1 MQPHGATELAGG
13 AAVWMAVA
21 RLPLPL
27 GATLAAATTVGLA
40 LAEALAGGSAAVVL
54 AAILLCALLALVA
67 YFIKQ
72 ARASQDTTELLLAQ
86 LEDAREEQLHA
97 AAVTERGRI
106 ASELH
111 DVLAHSLSGAAIQL
125 QGARKLAEREQAS
138 PQVRAAIE
146 RAGELVREGLTSA
159 RQAVGALRG
168 EELPG
173 IAQLDKLVASFRED
187 MNTDV
192 TLTIEGSTRPLPAD
206 ASLALY
212 RGAQEALTN
221 IARYAPGA
229 STTVVL
235 RYGSGH
241 TSLTVEDRLAT
252 PAARRRRPGRRGRR
266 QRPERDARTAGTR
279 RRHACRPAPPKPA
292 GASNWRCRR
301 DPRPHRR
308 RPARRPRGTRN
319 ARRAHR
325 RHQVVGTAAN
335 GVEAVELA
343 GELRPDVVLMDLRMP
358 EMDGTE
364 ATRTIRTT
372 LPETH
377 VLVLTTY
384 ADDDSLFPALQAGA
398 HGYLTKDASAEE
410 IERAIRAVAD
420 GHTHLDPAIQ
430 QRLVAAVLSTT
441 AQNPTL
447 PDELTTR
454 EVEVLKLIAAGL
466 SNAEIAAA
474 LVVSAATVK
483 THINHIFQKTGA
495 RDRAQAVRYA
505 YQHGLA

>member
-1 MQPHGATELAGG
+1 MRSIVLPWTQPKSTREAQARTRADQRLRRQRDILRPLGLVVIAAVAIGTINGHPGPAGHGIGLGVAAALVVFAMALALAVRASFIDRSLPAQTATVAAMAAAGVTLVALQPHGATELAGG

-138 PQVRAAIE
+138 SQVRAAIE

-173 IAQLDKLVASFRED
+173 IAQLDTLVASFNED
-187 MNTDV
+187 MHTDV
-192 TLTIEGSTRPLPAD
+192 TLTIEGSTRPLPAE

-229 STTVVL
+229 STIVLL
-235 RYGSGH
+235 RYGSGL
-241 TSLTVEDRLAT
+241 TSLIVEDRLAT
-252 PAARRRRPGRRGRR
+252 PVPSSPGLAGVGGGNGLNGLRERLERAGGRM
-266 QRPERDARTAGTR
+266 QAGPTEE
-279 RRHACRPAPPKPA
+279 
-292 GASNWRCRR
+292 GWR
-301 DPRPHRR
+301 
-308 RPARRPRGTRN
+308 
-319 ARRAHR
+319 
-325 RHQVVGTAAN
+325 
-335 GVEAVELA
+335 VEL
-343 GELRPDVVLMDLRMP
+343 EV
-358 EMDGTE
+358 
-364 ATRTIRTT
+364 
-372 LPETH
+372 
-377 VLVLTTY
+377 
-384 ADDDSLFPALQAGA
+384 PA
-398 HGYLTKDASAEE
+398 
-410 IERAIRAVAD
+410 
-420 GHTHLDPAIQ
+420 
-430 QRLVAAVLSTT
+430 
-441 AQNPTL
+441 
-447 PDELTTR
+447 
-454 EVEVLKLIAAGL
+454 
-466 SNAEIAAA
+466 
-474 LVVSAATVK
+474 
-483 THINHIFQKTGA
+483 
-495 RDRAQAVRYA
+495 
-505 YQHGLA
+505 